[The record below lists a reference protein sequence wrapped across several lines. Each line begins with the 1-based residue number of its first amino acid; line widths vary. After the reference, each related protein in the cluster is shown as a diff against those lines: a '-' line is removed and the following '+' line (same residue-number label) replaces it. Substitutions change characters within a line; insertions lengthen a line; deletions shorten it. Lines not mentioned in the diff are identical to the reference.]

1 MRVTEVA
8 ERTYLLDCSQD
19 VPSSLSEIAYLLVD
33 EATVLIEP
41 GSTTTA
47 SKLLSLS
54 KDTRVD
60 LRKVSHIIPTHIH
73 VDHGGGSGYLA
84 HQLPNIKV
92 VVHPRGAPHMTEP
105 SKLVSATEVVFG
117 KDFEQRF
124 GPIMPVAAKQLHEVK
139 DGDTIHLGNRDLTVL
154 HTPGH
159 ASHHISIWD
168 NLTEG
173 IFPGEALGYIP
184 TDMPDFP
191 LPACVPPFDLP
202 LYVQSIDRLA
212 SISPKMVYYSHSGAR
227 RDPKV
232 LINVVRENTLA
243 FGQIVEKSL
252 KDGKSQQEIW
262 NLLSDY
268 VRERQPEAQLP
279 QEFQL
284 TVSAF
289 LSYFSQQ
296 K

>member
-8 ERTYLLDCSQD
+8 ERVYLLDCSQD
-19 VPSSLSEIAYLLVD
+19 VPFSLSEIAYLLVD
-33 EATVLIEP
+33 DASVLVEP

-47 SKLLSLS
+47 SALLRLCE
-54 KDTRVD
+54 DTRVD
-60 LRKVSHIIPTHIH
+60 LRKVTHVIPTHIH

-84 HQLPNIKV
+84 KHLPNAKV
-92 VVHPRGAPHMTEP
+92 VVHPRGAAHMIEP
-105 SKLVSATEVVFG
+105 SRLIGATGLVFG
-117 KDFEQRF
+117 KDFEQTF
-124 GPIMPVAAKQLHEVK
+124 GPIMAIDGDRLHEVK
-139 DGDTIHLGNRDLTVL
+139 DGETLRLGRRDLTIL

-159 ASHHISIWD
+159 ASHHISVWD

-173 IFPGEALGYIP
+173 LFPGEALGYIA

-212 SISPKMVYYSHSGAR
+212 SISPQIIFYSHCGAR
-227 RDPKV
+227 RNPKA
-232 LINVVRENTLA
+232 LISVVRENTLA
-243 FGQIVEKSL
+243 FGKIVERAL

-268 VRERQPEAQLP
+268 VRERQPQAELP
-279 QEFQL
+279 PEFQL
-284 TVSAF
+284 TVLAY